1 MSSSRPRSCPQC
13 GYPGEFQRDMTTGE
27 LVCHNCGAVAE
38 ESRIVSEVSFSE
50 TSGGKAVVTGQYV
63 SHDQTGVLGNS
74 LYGMQAGESRHQTIE
89 KARHRMDRIGH
100 ALRIPE
106 HIIEGALRFFRTALA
121 NNFVK
126 GRKSQHVLSACL
138 YLACRLGKTDHM
150 LMDFAEL
157 IRVNVFNIGATYL
170 ALVKNQ
176 NIRDLPIVDPT
187 VYIQRFTAKLQFGT
201 ASKRVINDAKLLVQ
215 RMGKDWLQQGRRP
228 AGVAAACTLLAARM
242 NNFRRSKA
250 EIVQVAKIAEETL
263 QRRLDEFRDTNAGTL
278 SVQDFRRTNI
288 ESAADPP
295 SFTRH
300 RELERRMSER
310 LSRDEEAFK
319 NGEHPSDPYLDE
331 DMVALAKELDK
342 EDGNQ
347 LELSMDVDLILQIP
361 RLQVAAEELETK
373 HKNGLG
379 SMGHPSPSKQALAK
393 ASSVEALEPESESI
407 KRYEPS
413 DGSPCPSDHEESD
426 IEASEQAAE
435 SFTQE
440 SIESS
445 VLGRAEKF
453 LLDFRA
459 RQKLKLEAEQEQQE
473 RQAGVSESVPAEP
486 ESLSDVD
493 DDEIEDV
500 LLNEE
505 EIDLKSKVWMSIN
518 REYLLDQERKRLR
531 REAEEA
537 AGISRPQRKRRRPQ
551 RAKPEAGQAT
561 SAGMNA
567 ANMLKEKVH
576 SKKINYAAVT
586 KLFSK

>member
-1 MSSSRPRSCPQC
+1 M
-13 GYPGEFQRDMTTGE
+13 
-27 LVCHNCGAVAE
+27 CHNCGAVAE

-50 TSGGKAVVTGQYV
+50 TSAGKAIVTGQYV

-100 ALRIPE
+100 ALKIPE

-157 IRVNVFNIGATYL
+157 IKVNVFNIGATYL

-187 VYIQRFTAKLQFGT
+187 VYIQRFTAKLQFGQ
-201 ASKRVINDAKLLVQ
+201 ASKRVVNDAKLLVQ

-263 QRRLDEFRDTNAGTL
+263 QRRLDEFRDTNAGAL
-278 SVQDFRRTNI
+278 SVQDFRHTNI

-310 LSRDEEAFK
+310 LARDEEAFK
-319 NGEHPSDPYLDE
+319 KGADPTDPYLDE

-342 EDGNQ
+342 EDGSQ
-347 LELSMDVDLILQIP
+347 LELSMDVDLILQTP

-373 HKNGLG
+373 HNHGNSPDQG
-379 SMGHPSPSKQALAK
+379 SQSQGMPRKKSSAGRDSERAISTKDSPDLSDVSPSG
-393 ASSVEALEPESESI
+393 
-407 KRYEPS
+407 S
-413 DGSPCPSDHEESD
+413 DNEDSDV
-426 IEASEQAAE
+426 EASEEAAE
-435 SFTQE
+435 RLTQDT
-440 SIESS
+440 IENS

-459 RQKLKLEAEQEQQE
+459 RQRLKLEAEREQLE
-473 RQAGVSESVPAEP
+473 RQADIPNSDPAEP

-518 REYLLDQERKRLR
+518 REYLLEQERKRLR

-537 AGISRPQRKRRRPQ
+537 AGISRPQRKRRRTQ
-551 RAKPEAGQAT
+551 RARPEAGQAA